1 MIKSIYFDLDGVLV
15 DSKDVHFISLNKA
28 LETINKKYV
37 ISKEQHYNVYDG
49 LPTMVKLEMLTKTRG
64 LPPELYKYIW
74 DMKQS
79 YTHELVEEY
88 THNHDIVNVL
98 KELKQLGYTLYVASN
113 CIYSTLKTILL
124 KKGYMSYIDYFIS
137 SEDVNRSKP
146 SSEIYL
152 RCLIRN
158 GIVPKEALIIEDS
171 QVGVE
176 AARNSGCHVMV
187 VKNSKDIV
195 LDRILKR
202 IKEINLQTKEKYI
215 NPKLNVVIPCAGA
228 GSRFSSSVPKPLIDV
243 NGKPMIQRVIEN
255 LNIDANYIFITQE
268 KHNMHHI
275 LNLLLPRYEIITL
288 SELTQGAAETV
299 LKARDIIDNENPI
312 LIANCDQILEWDVKN
327 FIEKVKIN
335 DCDGIIS
342 TFVDNDSILK
352 ETSKWSHVK
361 MGEDGIVTEVA
372 EKIPIS
378 NIATTGIYYWKHGSD
393 FVKYADQMIEHNIQ
407 VNNEYYVCPVFNEA
421 IEDGKKFIIDNCE
434 RMWGIG
440 TPEDLNYFLT
450 HFKF

>member
-15 DSKDVHFISLNKA
+15 DSKDVHFVSLNKA

-37 ISKEQHYNVYDG
+37 ITKEQHYNIYDG

-88 THNHDIVNVL
+88 THNQDIVNVL
-98 KELKQLGYTLYVASN
+98 KELKSMGYTLYVASN

-171 QVGVE
+171 QVGVQ

-187 VKNSKDIV
+187 VKNSKEVVLEKI
-195 LDRILKR
+195 LDRIG
-202 IKEINLQTKEKYI
+202 EINLQSNEKYI

-228 GSRFSSSVPKPLIDV
+228 GSRFEPSVPKPLIDV

-268 KHNMHHI
+268 KHNLHHI
-275 LNLLLPRYEIITL
+275 LNLLLPQYQIITL
-288 SELTQGAAETV
+288 SELTQGATETV
-299 LKARDIIDNENPI
+299 LKARNIIDNENPL
-312 LIANCDQILEWDVKN
+312 LIANCDQILEWDVKK
-327 FIEKVKIN
+327 FIEKVN
-335 DCDGIIS
+335 GCECDGAIS
-342 TFVDNDSILK
+342 TFVDSDSILK
-352 ETSKWSHVK
+352 ETSKWSHIKV
-361 MGEDGIVTEVA
+361 EDGIVTKVA
-372 EKIPIS
+372 EKVPIS
-378 NIATTGIYYWKHGSD
+378 DIATTGIYYWKHGSD
-393 FVKYADQMIEHNIQ
+393 FVKYADQMIEQDIR

-434 RMWGIG
+434 KMWGIG

-450 HFKF
+450 HYKF